1 MNEINK
7 YNASEMLTQYMD
19 GELDQSLIPAFE
31 NELSTNSEL
40 QTEYREMLAI
50 REAVQKDV
58 KKLVPPYET
67 TATLFESLGI
77 SYTSSIATSSS
88 VGMTVWQQLMM
99 PLVASISAAAIT
111 LGASLGIDFFNE
123 NPVRNELTNISKPIE
138 NNSTNTLDTKI
149 DNKVED
155 LVQDKSN
162 IVIDKSDAKLVES
175 KIITK
180 KANSNKI
187 ITKNTSNNLSN
198 IIIPN
203 ANKTIITKND
213 EILIA
218 SNEQLTEREIFEIF
232 SNDILENEIR
242 IEQPNIGS
250 KLNYN
255 FNNQKFERYSSGMNF
270 NTFAFGGNNTNF
282 RLSYERNLSNNKF
295 LYYTVNSIGVNFSS
309 NLFSDNYDINNLN
322 LTADLRHEFKGI
334 ISNFTPVLLV
344 GGGYDFTSA
353 SPLIRYG
360 AGAILE
366 FNQYFQLEGRFEIN
380 SLTNQN
386 INLQQLNYTKNNQ
399 GQVVIMIK
407 YNF

>member
-1 MNEINK
+1 
-7 YNASEMLTQYMD
+7 
-19 GELDQSLIPAFE
+19 LIPAFE

-270 NTFAFGGNNTNF
+270 NTFVFGGNNTNF

>member
-40 QTEYREMLAI
+40 QSEYREMLAI

-67 TATLFESLGI
+67 SATLFESLGI

-111 LGASLGIDFFNE
+111 LGASLGIDFFKDE
-123 NPVRNELTNISKPIE
+123 PVINELTNISKPIE
-138 NNSTNTLDTKI
+138 NNFQSETINKSDDLI
-149 DNKVED
+149 QDN
-155 LVQDKSN
+155 SN
-162 IVIDKSDAKLVES
+162 IVSKKTDTKVKEIKALDKKV
-175 KIITK
+175 
-180 KANSNKI
+180 NNKI
-187 ITKNTSNNLSN
+187 ITNNNSSNFSN
-198 IIIPN
+198 VIIPN
-203 ANKTIITKND
+203 KKKEDNIITKNN

-218 SNEQLTEREIFEIF
+218 SNESLTEREIFEIF
-232 SNDILENEIR
+232 SNDILEIDFS
-242 IEQPNIGS
+242 IEQSNIGS

-255 FNNQKFERYSSGMNF
+255 YNEQKFERYSSGMKF
-270 NTFAFGGNNTNF
+270 YTGAFGFNNSNV
-282 RLSYERNLSNNKF
+282 RLSIERNFSNYK
-295 LYYTVNSIGVNFSS
+295 LLHYTVNSIGVNLSF
-309 NLFSDNYDINNLN
+309 NLFSDSYVFNNFN
-322 LTADLRHEFKGI
+322 LSADLRHEFKGLI
-334 ISNFTPVLLV
+334 NNFTPVILV
-344 GGGYDFTSA
+344 GTGYDFNSTS
-353 SPLIRYG
+353 PILRYG
-360 AGAILE
+360 IAGIVNLP
-366 FNQYFQLEGRFEIN
+366 NNFQLEGRFEIN

-399 GQVVIMIK
+399 GQVVLLIK
-407 YNF
+407 HNF